1 VTVFELMQEMKKNIY
16 PMGISAREHES
27 RCQGIIIRCSVIV
40 VDSRLVWPRREAT
53 LVKKGFIS
61 AAAVFG
67 IATAAHAGEL
77 SDIQEQ
83 STQLRQQNQALTK
96 RISDLERRQRKL
108 EAQPVAKQPADSMA
122 ADYPSYKAEYK
133 KAPPVND
140 SLTWNGVTLYGLVD
154 LGITYQNH
162 AAPLSSTSGLGLNY
176 LISKNS
182 NGSYFG
188 IGGNALS
195 SSFVG
200 LKGNVE
206 LTEGL
211 SGVFNLQTGF
221 NPWSGRLSDGLG
233 SIVQN
238 NGLAV
243 GAQNSFADSAKDGQ
257 AFNVAAYAG
266 LSSPSYGTLTYGRQ
280 SALTSDGVVNYD
292 PMGNSGAF
300 SLIGF
305 QGATGGGGATE
316 NRIFDNSFKY
326 AVNVGPFRA
335 AAEAQLRAGFGGATG
350 NAFQGQI
357 GADYMGLSVDAIFS
371 HVEDAITSAPLP
383 VGTLLSPTLI
393 NPGNGF
399 VAGTVSDNTSF
410 MLLAKY
416 TIGPVKILGGYEH
429 MQFANPKNPLLT
441 GESIVG
447 GYTLGTVNNANFAT
461 DKVLQVFWG
470 GVRYAVR
477 PDVDLSVAY
486 YHEEQ
491 NSFQGGTP
499 ATLNAAHCSN
509 ASLAQCS
516 GQLDAVSFVADYK
529 FAKRFDAYAGI
540 MWSQVSN
547 GLSNGFLQTYSVD
560 PTVGMRFQF

>member
-1 VTVFELMQEMKKNIY
+1 L
-16 PMGISAREHES
+16 
-27 RCQGIIIRCSVIV
+27 
-40 VDSRLVWPRREAT
+40 RRAIFWGT
-53 LVKKGFIS
+53 LVKRIILS
-61 AAAVFG
+61 AAAIFTV
-67 IATAAHAGEL
+67 ATVAHAGEL

-83 STQLRQQNQALTK
+83 SKLLREQNQALTK
-96 RISDLERRQRKL
+96 RIADLERRQRKL
-108 EAQPVAKQPADSMA
+108 EAQSAKQPAVAARPATPGGSMA
-122 ADYPSYKAEYK
+122 ADYAAYKAESK
-133 KAPPVND
+133 KAPVND
-140 SLTWNGVTLYGLVD
+140 NLTWNGITPYGLVD
-154 LGITYQNH
+154 MGVTYQNH
-162 AAPLSSTSGLGLNY
+162 GAPLSSTAGLGLNY
-176 LISKNS
+176 LISRNS

-188 IGGNALS
+188 VGGNALS

-211 SGVFNLQTGF
+211 NGIFNLQTGF
-221 NPWSGRLSDGLG
+221 NPWSAKLSDGLG

-238 NGLAV
+238 NGLAI
-243 GAQNSFADSAKDGQ
+243 GQQNTFADSAKDGQ

-266 LSSPSYGTLTYGRQ
+266 LSSPVYGTLTYGRQ
-280 SALTSDGVVNYD
+280 SALTSDGVVSYD

-357 GADYMGLSVDAIFS
+357 GADYAGLSVDAIFS

-383 VGTLLSPTLI
+383 VGTLLPATLI

-399 VAGTVSDNTSF
+399 VAGTVSDNTSV

-416 TIGPVKILGGYEH
+416 AIGPVKILGGYEH
-429 MQFANPKNPLLT
+429 MQFANPKNALLA
-441 GESIVG
+441 GNSIVG
-447 GYTLGTVNNANFAT
+447 GYTLGTVNNTNFTT
-461 DKVLQVFWG
+461 DKILQVFWG
-470 GVRYAVR
+470 GVKYAVR

-486 YHEEQ
+486 YHEMQ
-491 NSFQGGTP
+491 NSFQSGAVNVGGVCRTS
-499 ATLNAAHCSN
+499 AF
-509 ASLAQCS
+509 AQCS
-516 GQLDAVSFVADYK
+516 GQLDAVSFVVDYR

-547 GLSNGFLQTYSVD
+547 GLSNGFLQRSSID
-560 PTVGMRFQF
+560 PTVGLRFQF

>member
-1 VTVFELMQEMKKNIY
+1 
-16 PMGISAREHES
+16 
-27 RCQGIIIRCSVIV
+27 
-40 VDSRLVWPRREAT
+40 
-53 LVKKGFIS
+53 VKRTALF
-61 AAAVFG
+61 AAAVFTV
-67 IATAAHAGEL
+67 ATAAHAGER

-83 STQLRQQNQALTK
+83 SKLLRGQNQALAK
-96 RISDLERRQRKL
+96 RIADLERRQRKL
-108 EAQPVAKQPADSMA
+108 EAQPAKRPAGRPADSMA
-122 ADYPSYKAEYK
+122 AEYPAYKA
-133 KAPPVND
+133 KAPVND
-140 SLTWNGVTLYGLVD
+140 GLTWNGITLYGLVD
-154 LGITYQNH
+154 MGITYQNH
-162 AAPLSSTSGLGLNY
+162 GAPLSSTAGLGLNY
-176 LISKNS
+176 LISRNS

-206 LTEGL
+206 LADGL
-211 SGVFNLQTGF
+211 NGVFNLQTGF
-221 NPWSGRLSDGLG
+221 NPWSAKLSDGLG
-233 SIVQN
+233 SVVQN
-238 NGLAV
+238 NGLAI
-243 GAQNSFADSAKDGQ
+243 GQQNTFADSAKDGQ

-266 LSSPSYGTLTYGRQ
+266 LSSPIYGTLTYGRQ
-280 SALTSDGVVNYD
+280 SALTSDGVANYD

-350 NAFQGQI
+350 NAFQGQF
-357 GADYMGLSVDAIFS
+357 GADYAGISVDAIIS
-371 HVEDAITSAPLP
+371 RVEDAITSAPLP
-383 VGTLLSPTLI
+383 VGTLLPATLI

-399 VAGTVSDNTSF
+399 VAGTVSDNTSV

-416 TIGPVKILGGYEH
+416 AIGPVKFFGGYEH
-429 MQFANPKNPLLT
+429 MQFANPKNALLA
-441 GESIVG
+441 GNSIVG
-447 GYTLGTVNNANFAT
+447 GYTLGTVNNTAFAT

-477 PDVDLSVAY
+477 PDVDLSFAY

-491 NSFQGGTP
+491 SSFQGGTP

-516 GQLDAVSFVADYK
+516 GQLDAVSFVADYR

-547 GLSNGFLQTYSVD
+547 GLSNGFLQRSSID
-560 PTVGMRFQF
+560 PTVGLRFQF